1 MDVKDY
7 DINTFS
13 YEKEYVKQCDF
24 IMENSLLLP
33 VDFIKYAELQI
44 NRKENIK
51 TIDNI
56 INCITLSEDIE
67 KGIFEFALNYV
78 KTHGYPDHFFQLTY
92 NDKLHD
98 ILVNL
103 DTKNKKI
110 ENTTLLPNIL
120 NAKLSGQII
129 PFLNMYQLHP
139 MRWKSIIDKNNLR
152 DDTMATVNT
161 TDEYKCGRCGE
172 RKHIYYITQT
182 RCIDEPATIFYTC
195 TVCRKTFT
203 KSM

>member
-1 MDVKDY
+1 MENVY
-7 DINTFS
+7 NPENFS
-13 YEKEYVKQCDF
+13 YDKEYIKSCDF
-24 IMENSLLLP
+24 IMDNSFVLSI
-33 VDFIKYAELQI
+33 DFIKYAEQQI
-44 NRKENIK
+44 DRPENVK
-51 TIDNI
+51 KIDQI
-56 INCITLSEDIE
+56 INCLNISEDIE

-78 KTHGYPDHFFQLTY
+78 KTHGYQDHFFQLTY

-98 ILVNL
+98 LLLNL
-103 DTKNKKI
+103 DVNNKRI
-110 ENTTLLPNIL
+110 ENKTLLPNIL

-129 PFLNMYQLHP
+129 AFLNMYQLHP
-139 MRWKSIIDKNNLR
+139 DRWKSIIDKNNLR